1 MFNRRISM
9 NALKLTLISV
19 ATGLIATSAQALTF
33 NTTGWLANSK
43 LTFGADAVNTAIAA
57 GVILSPAGNATRLPD
72 EMGADFN
79 GNMVPVPVYSFPVT
93 ESQAKIGWNLKIIA
107 TKGITVGSGVKMVRY
122 DDPVTSAGLA
132 NFDVDFEADIM
143 YADVYTPQGTTKMPL
158 YKFTDDNNT
167 VTKISG
173 FQIISKGTVSKLTFT
188 PTAVEAIATALELSD
203 VLKATL
209 VTSDW
214 GKVTIDVTSKSRKP
228 KTNGAVLTREAMG
241 IPLL

>member
-1 MFNRRISM
+1 M

-33 NTTGWLANSK
+33 NTTGWLANSS
-43 LTFGADAVNTAIAA
+43 LTFGADAVNTATAA
-57 GVILSPAGNATRLPD
+57 GVTLSPAGNAKRLAD
-72 EMGADFN
+72 AMGPDFN
-79 GNMVPVPVYSFPVT
+79 GILVPVPVYSFPVT
-93 ESQAKIGWNLKIIA
+93 ESQAKIGWDLKIIA
-107 TKGITVGSGVKMVRY
+107 TKGITVGSGVKMIRY
-122 DDPVTSAGLA
+122 DDPATSAGLA

-143 YADVYTPQGTTKMPL
+143 YADVYTPQGTTAKMPL
-158 YKFTDDNNT
+158 YKFKDDNNT
-167 VTKISG
+167 VTKITG
-173 FQIISKGTVSKLTFT
+173 FQIISKGTVSNLTFT
-188 PTAVEAIATALELSD
+188 APAVEAIATALELSD

-209 VTSDW
+209 VTSNW